1 MNEFSS
7 KQRRKEFQAIS
18 NGGNVPGRS
27 IRLSDKGGD
36 GLPSDNAN
44 GGDGSPNAS
53 LIRSPTPIGEIP
65 LTLLPKERLCRCPG
79 L

>member
-1 MNEFSS
+1 MVLA
-7 KQRRKEFQAIS
+7 KEKEHHGIS

-53 LIRSPTPIGEIP
+53 LILSPAPIGEIP
-65 LTLLPKERLCRCPG
+65 LILLPKERLCRCPG